1 MIVGLFFSN
10 ALLSISTGVL
20 FVVSGINQIY
30 KQEKIKF
37 NILQYAFLSLFIIYF
52 IWSFYHFS
60 TINDS
65 IKIIVSK
72 LSLLGVALF
81 LPNII
86 IQKKQQQTLINIA
99 LSIIFIISLYTII
112 LFFNDTIFWKDAYSK
127 GQVLPTFIHHSKFSF
142 ILFCSVVVLIFNYKN
157 KYYYNILIIYF
168 IIYLHFLSVKTGLL
182 LLYLFLFCVI
192 LYQIVNKKW
201 YYLLLFLVPII
212 LYKASPTLQQKLA
225 YIEYDIHQ
233 LKNKNSIEYSDARR
247 IISYQIAFDI
257 FKENKLLGVGL
268 SNYKNITQE
277 KFIEKYNYYD
287 NEKMMYVHNS
297 YLHILAS
304 CGILGLILFL
314 ISIISI
320 IYYYIKKQDFLVF
333 SLVASFFICC
343 FWDAYTEQLAGLS
356 ILILIVILGKQ
367 YANKNE

>member
-10 ALLSISTGVL
+10 ALLSISTFVL
-20 FVVSGINQIY
+20 FFVALINQI
-30 KQEKIKF
+30 KLKTKINF
-37 NILQYAFLSLFIIYF
+37 NILQVAFLSLFIIYF
-52 IWSFYHFS
+52 VWSFYQFNS
-60 TINDS
+60 INDV
-65 IKIIVSK
+65 IKIITSK
-72 LSLLGVALF
+72 LSLLGIAFFLPTITLNKKQVEYIFYFILF
-81 LPNII
+81 LV
-86 IQKKQQQTLINIA
+86 L
-99 LSIIFIISLYTII
+99 IISIYTII
-112 LFFNDTIFWKDAYSK
+112 IFLNDTFFWKDAYSK

-142 ILFCSVVVLIFNYKN
+142 LLFCSVVVLIFNYKN

-182 LLYLFLFCVI
+182 LLYLFLLCVI

-201 YYLLLFLVPII
+201 YYIFLFLVPFV
-212 LYKASPTLQQKLA
+212 LYKVSPTLQQKLA

-247 IISYQIAFDI
+247 IISYQIAYDI

-268 SNYKNITQE
+268 SNYKTITQE

-304 CGILGLILFL
+304 CGIIGLILFI
-314 ISIISI
+314 ISIFSI
-320 IYYYIKKQDFLVF
+320 IYYYIKKQEFLVF
-333 SLVASFFICC
+333 SLIASFFICC

-367 YANKNE
+367 YSNKNG